1 MRCFTISAAIAATTF
16 LAGCATITKG
26 TTQTISVDTPGVPG
40 AACTLSSEGISTVNL
55 VTPATVT
62 VDKSKHAIN
71 IRCKK
76 ECYQDG
82 VAIASSNTESMTA
95 GNILVGGVVG
105 LGVDAVSGAMNKYN
119 EQNIVALVPV
129 PGCRPTQTFE
139 RTGRTP
145 GT

>member
-1 MRCFTISAAIAATTF
+1 MRPVFAAVAATAV

-26 TTQTISVDTPGVPG
+26 TTQNIAVDTPGAPG
-40 AACTLSSEGISTVNL
+40 AQCTLSSEGISTVNV
-55 VTPATVT
+55 VTPGTVT

-82 VAIASSNTESMTA
+82 AGVVSSNTEAMTA

-105 LGVDAVSGAMNKYN
+105 LGVDAASGAMNKYN
-119 EQNIVALVPV
+119 EQNQIVMVPV
-129 PGCRPTQTFE
+129 AGCRPAGE
-139 RTGRTP
+139 MPSHGRRQP
-145 GT
+145 I